1 MTSSER
7 CIVVVGGGITGLA
20 AAHRLRTSSS
30 ARVVLIEPADR
41 LGGKLRTER
50 VDGFVVDAGPEAL
63 APGRPDAAKLAEEL
77 GVEMVTSAPGGP
89 GAVKVGRRLREMP
102 DGIGG
107 FIPRKI
113 KPLATTR
120 LFSPLGKVRMAFET
134 VAPVRRDDADES
146 LESFT
151 SRRLGKQAYERLV
164 EPVASGIFCGD
175 PARLSLLATMPHLRR
190 AELEHGGLVRAVL
203 AERRAAKQEKR
214 AGAPPRRPGM
224 ASPTTGMGGIV
235 DAVVA
240 RLEADDAVE
249 IRLGTAAVGLERDGG
264 RYRVELSDG
273 TAVMADGVILAAPT
287 AASAAVL
294 DRLGAH
300 EAAALLS
307 AMEVASTATVSLGFR
322 ADGMPDLDA
331 LLPAHGYLIAG
342 PGRGPVCG
350 VTRSSSKFP
359 GRAPEGHELF
369 RVTVRA
375 PDSTP
380 DDELLELARA
390 ELAAT
395 LGIRSEPVLSLVQR
409 WNGVMPQYA
418 VGHLERVAELEK
430 ALQPWPGVVVAGSGT
445 HGLGIPDCVA
455 SAERA
460 AAALAG

>member
-1 MTSSER
+1 
-7 CIVVVGGGITGLA
+7 
-20 AAHRLRTSSS
+20 
-30 ARVVLIEPADR
+30 
-41 LGGKLRTER
+41 
-50 VDGFVVDAGPEAL
+50 
-63 APGRPDAAKLAEEL
+63 
-77 GVEMVTSAPGGP
+77 
-89 GAVKVGRRLREMP
+89 
-102 DGIGG
+102 
-107 FIPRKI
+107 
-113 KPLATTR
+113 
-120 LFSPLGKVRMAFET
+120 
-134 VAPVRRDDADES
+134 
-146 LESFT
+146 
-151 SRRLGKQAYERLV
+151 
-164 EPVASGIFCGD
+164 
-175 PARLSLLATMPHLRR
+175 
-190 AELEHGGLVRAVL
+190 
-203 AERRAAKQEKR
+203 
-214 AGAPPRRPGM
+214 M

-380 DDELLELARA
+380 SDELLELARA